1 MVSLLKTYCVILGGI
16 MIILFLAT
24 LQLGMWLGLA
34 WLAWFTFPYGLIAF
48 LVLVWYTSYK
58 ETKEIENDKKN

>member
-1 MVSLLKTYCVILGGI
+1 

-34 WLAWFTFPYGLIAF
+34 WLAWFTFPYGFIAF
-48 LVLVWYTSYK
+48 FVLLLYTCYK
-58 ETKEIENDKKN
+58 ETKEVENDKES

>member
-1 MVSLLKTYCVILGGI
+1 MVSLLKTYFLVLGGI
-16 MIILFLAT
+16 MIILFLGL
-24 LQLGMWLGLA
+24 LQLGMWLGFI

-58 ETKEIENDKKN
+58 ETKEIENGKES